1 MPLVDWLIS
10 QVNRVNDINAELIL
24 PHEAAKGIF
33 IYIEKRIK
41 PSPFPIE

>member
-1 MPLVDWLIS
+1 
-10 QVNRVNDINAELIL
+10 VNDINAELIL
-24 PHEAAKGIF
+24 PHEAAEGIF